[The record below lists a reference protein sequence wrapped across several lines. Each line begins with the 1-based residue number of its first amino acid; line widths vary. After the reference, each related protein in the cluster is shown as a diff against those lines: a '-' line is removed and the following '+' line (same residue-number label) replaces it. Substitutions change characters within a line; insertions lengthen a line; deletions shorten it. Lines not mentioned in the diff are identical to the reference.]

1 VKLGSESIFGKSTLT
16 PIFQGG
22 ALTRLKRLLGL
33 LAVIFCGLF
42 LSAPAF
48 AECGGSQQCIAVSID
63 PSIAPAHGTPLESAP
78 LDFGNQ
84 TAGTTSAA
92 RTILVAGVEG
102 LPVGSRATLDA
113 IALTGANA
121 TDFRITGGT
130 CTVGTPTLLQDGNR
144 VAQISNACTITV
156 TFNPATVGV
165 KNAQV
170 NVQTT
175 AITRVAPLTGTGTP
189 SLTGPTAAATT
200 LTVQVNTAAT
210 LDLAPFITGTVTGVS
225 VVAAPTHGV
234 ATVSG
239 TSVTYTPTRDYF
251 GPDTFSYAAFNAV
264 GSSAPA
270 VVTVTVAGRPDPSK
284 DANVIGLIGAQ
295 AQTVRRFSRTQI
307 FNFQRRMESLHR
319 GGADSGNTAAAGRTG
334 FGRGVSAGPRG
345 ALTELGANVQ
355 SSNAL
360 RMRMAGE
367 AGGLRPMGPVG
378 TTLADEESTSERGG
392 SPSGHEGAASGF
404 LPTSLINTLFS
415 AATTRSVN
423 LASSSDRTDG
433 SSALPDGTGLW
444 IGGMVNFGTR
454 DQTSDAN
461 SLRFSTDGISAGID
475 RRFSEKLVLGLGAG
489 YARDETVIGNDGTKS
504 RSSGS
509 SIAVYGSYQ
518 PTRNTFVDGLL
529 GYGTLSHDTDRFVPS
544 VADFARANR
553 KGDQWFGSVAAGY
566 EHRAEGLLLSPYG
579 RLDFARDR
587 LKQASESGAG
597 LNALTYF
604 EQTLPTLQLSLG
616 LRAESQHE
624 TNFGWALPRLR
635 VEFKHD
641 FEGNRQATIAYADQF
656 AGPTFSVT
664 PPAVNRNSLLV
675 GIGSDFL
682 FRDGLKLGVDYQAQR
697 SSGPDRSQAIR
708 FWISKELDG
717 KGLASGLVFSKL
729 YDNPV
734 RVEAAYA
741 WDDNLTRARDAADKL
756 SDHIYSLN
764 VSKGAV
770 FPVTLYTRVV
780 VSGFVN
786 GDKLRTYTGLDRIS
800 GGVQGEFQYRASG
813 EFDAPTFGIFGRA
826 SLDDYHSELR
836 SGYRASL
843 GVTARQSLTDR
854 IDLFGALAGNMRHAR
869 NDVFDARDYSAR
881 FNLDYSLGRAG
892 ALYLGGEYR
901 RGDTVTTAPLSD
913 AYRDLAKV
921 FVQDDAYGDRSLVAY
936 RYEAK
941 TVLWTLG
948 YNRPLGPRDS
958 IDFSWR
964 QAQSRPTSSGA
975 TGLYATGSSRYYANQ
990 YSIAYLMRF

>member
-1 VKLGSESIFGKSTLT
+1 MIVGLQSGSRTW
-16 PIFQGG
+16 
-22 ALTRLKRLLGL
+22 LKRLLVL
-33 LAVIFCGLF
+33 LGVVFSGLF
-42 LSAPAF
+42 ISAPAY
-48 AECGGSQQCIAVSID
+48 AECGNNQQCIAVSIN
-63 PSIAPAHGTPLESAP
+63 PLVAPAHGTPLVSPP
-78 LDFGNQ
+78 LNFGNQ
-84 TAGTTSAA
+84 TATTESAA
-92 RTILVAGVEG
+92 KTILVAAVLGPAG
-102 LPVGSRATLDA
+102 TRATLTA
-113 IALTGANA
+113 ITLSGANEA
-121 TDFRITGGT
+121 DFRITENT
-130 CTVGTPTLLQDGNR
+130 CTVGTPSLLHDGA
-144 VAQISNACTITV
+144 VTAQISNACTIKV
-156 TFNPATVGV
+156 AFKPLAEGAKVATIAIG
-165 KNAQV
+165 
-170 NVQTT
+170 TT
-175 AITRVAPLTGTGTP
+175 AITRSVPLTGTGTP

-225 VVAAPTHGV
+225 VVAAPAHGV

-307 FNFQRRMESLHR
+307 SNFQRRMESLHR
-319 GGADSGNTAAAGRTG
+319 GAGAGEVIAAGG
-334 FGRGVSAGPRG
+334 
-345 ALTELGANVQ
+345 
-355 SSNAL
+355 SSLA
-360 RMRMAGE
+360 RVAGE
-367 AGGLRPMGPVG
+367 SGGLRLNRPAGAG
-378 TTLADEESTSERGG
+378 SGLAGAALELRGATSGQ
-392 SPSGHEGAASGF
+392 EGAAPGL
-404 LPTSLINTLFS
+404 LPTSLVTTLLS

-433 SSALPDGTGLW
+433 SSGLADGTGLW
-444 IGGMVNFGTR
+444 IGGIVNFGTR

-475 RRFSEKLVLGLGAG
+475 RRFSEKLVLGMGVG
-489 YARDETVIGNDGTKS
+489 YARDETEIGTDGTKS
-504 RSSGS
+504 RSRGS

-529 GYGTLSHDTDRFVPS
+529 GYGALSHDTDRFVPS

-553 KGDQWFGSVAAGY
+553 KGEQWFGSVAAGY
-566 EHRAEGLLLSPYG
+566 EHRADGLLLSPYG

-587 LKQASESGAG
+587 LKQATETGAG

-641 FEGNRQATIAYADQF
+641 FEGNRQQTIAYADQF

-664 PPAVNRNSLLV
+664 PPAVSRNSLLV
-675 GIGSDFL
+675 GIGSDFV
-682 FRDGLKLGVDYQAQR
+682 FRDGLKLGIDYQAQR
-697 SSGPDRSQAIR
+697 SSGPDRSQAVR
-708 FWISKELDG
+708 FWVSKELDG
-717 KGLASGLVFSKL
+717 KGLPSGLVSSKL
-729 YDNPV
+729 YGNPV

-756 SDHIYSLN
+756 GDHIYSLS
-764 VSKGAV
+764 VSKGAI
-770 FPVTLYTRVV
+770 FPVTDHTRVV
-780 VSGFVN
+780 VNGFAN

-800 GGVQGEFQYRASG
+800 GGVQGEFQYRTSG

-836 SGYRASL
+836 TGYRASVGL
-843 GVTARQSLTDR
+843 TARQSLTDR
-854 IDLFGALAGNMRHAR
+854 IDLFGALAGNVRGAR
-869 NDVFDARDYSAR
+869 SDVFDARDYAAR

-901 RGDTVTTAPLSD
+901 RGDTVTSAPLSD
-913 AYRDLAKV
+913 AYRDLAKALA
-921 FVQDDAYGDRSLVAY
+921 QDDAYDNRPLVAY

-964 QAQSRPTSSGA
+964 RAESTPTSSGA
-975 TGLYATGSSRYYANQ
+975 TGIYGSGGSYYANQ